1 MRRRAFPML
10 PELFKSEDR
19 VRILRYTSER
29 KSVSVRSVATGT
41 GVSSPVVSRYL
52 SVLIHQGL
60 CEREGRTISWV
71 SSPVSTELKR
81 FMNFFLVDEH
91 LPSLECAKGIGLYGS
106 WARGTNTY
114 ESDLD
119 LWILLDEYDQE
130 LELTIAEFQH
140 ALSQKIGYDVHTFIL
155 TKKKIRDLPS
165 RDPPFYREFIKDH
178 WVIRGEGIDIA

>member
-1 MRRRAFPML
+1 ML

-41 GVSSPVVSRYL
+41 GVSTPVVSRYL
-52 SVLIHQGL
+52 RILIHHRL
-60 CEREGRTISWV
+60 CQREGRTISWV
-71 SSPVSTELKR
+71 LSPVSTELKR
-81 FMNFFLVDEH
+81 CMNMLLVDEH
-91 LPSLECAKGIGLYGS
+91 LPPLEWARGIGLYGS

-119 LWILLDEYDQE
+119 LWIFVDFYDQE

-155 TKKKIRDLPS
+155 TKKKVRDLPS

-178 WVIRGEGIDIA
+178 CVIRGEGIDIA